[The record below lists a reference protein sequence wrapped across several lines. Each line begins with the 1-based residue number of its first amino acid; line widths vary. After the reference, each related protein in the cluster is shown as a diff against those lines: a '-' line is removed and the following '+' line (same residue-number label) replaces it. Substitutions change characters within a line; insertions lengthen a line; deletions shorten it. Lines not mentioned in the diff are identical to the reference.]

1 MRQLQP
7 VLWTKGVLLSPQH
20 LQLQDRFFEDSLN
33 FQLSSLTFSPWG
45 LLRLEIDRESLT
57 TGMFG
62 IRSASGIFRDGLLID
77 LPLSDPAPPPRPLAH
92 AFGPD
97 QRVLDVYLAVAEH
110 RDDGR
115 NVDSLGQDANA
126 RYRASDLMLRDETS
140 GKMER
145 PIQVARKNLRLLL
158 EGESL
163 EGFSVLRVA
172 RVVRS
177 PVGAY
182 DLEADFIPPLI
193 DVRGSE
199 HLMTITRR
207 LVEMLTAKS
216 SEVAKTRRQKNLSLA
231 EFGVADVASF
241 WLLHTV
247 NTYLPRVRHVYET
260 RGGHPQELYETL
272 VALAGALTTF
282 STRIRPQD
290 LPPYEHD
297 NLTHCFTRLDEA
309 LRELLES
316 VVPAT
321 VASLPM
327 RVVQPSMHVAAL
339 DHERYLAAPQMF
351 IAFTPEGRPADVAA
365 RVPQLLKVS
374 AANQLDHLVRQAL
387 PGLTLT
393 YVPTP
398 PTAIPIRTNALYYQL
413 TRSGPDWEAILK
425 SRNVAAH
432 VPSELG
438 SPQLE
443 LVIMLPQP

>member
-20 LQLQDRFFEDSLN
+20 LQLQDRFFEDSLS
-33 FQLSSLTFSPWG
+33 FQLASLTFSPWG
-45 LLRLEIDRESLT
+45 FQRLEIDREALS

-62 IRSASGIFRDGLLID
+62 LRGASGIFRDGLLVD
-77 LPLSDPAPPPRPLAH
+77 LPQSDPPPPPRPLEH

-126 RYRASDLMLRDETS
+126 RYRASDLMLRDETT
-140 GKMER
+140 GKVER

-163 EGFSVLRVA
+163 EGFSVLRVG
-172 RVVRS
+172 RVLRS

-182 DLEADFIPPLI
+182 DLQADFIPPLI

-207 LVEMLTAKS
+207 LVEILSAKS

-260 RGGHPQELYETL
+260 RGGHPEELYEIL

-290 LPPYEHD
+290 LPSYEHD
-297 NLTHCFTRLDEA
+297 NLSQCFTKLDEA

-339 DHERYLAAPQMF
+339 DHDRYLAAPQMF

-374 AANQLDHLVRQAL
+374 AASQLDHLVRQAL
-387 PGLTLT
+387 PGVTLT

-425 SRNVAAH
+425 ARNVAAH

-443 LVIMLPQP
+443 LVIMLPQA